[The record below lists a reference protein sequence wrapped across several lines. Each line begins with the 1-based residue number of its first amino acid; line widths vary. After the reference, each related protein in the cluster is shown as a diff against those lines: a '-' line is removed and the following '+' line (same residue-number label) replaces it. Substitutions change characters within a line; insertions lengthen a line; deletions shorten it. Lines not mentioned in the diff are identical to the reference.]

1 MFYQL
6 IQNKRDQWFQS
17 SDCTVRDIVDYIYRR
32 GMMRD
37 AQVDAIKTYLY
48 LKIACGGQ
56 PLWKLFA
63 EGKFN
68 VTDVDAEE
76 ISAEAR
82 DTMMKNPAALALYQ
96 YSRQKDR
103 NGRQMAPELEQFVRH
118 HARELD
124 GEQVLKDI
132 FYGVTYSDYLFS
144 LPMGAGK
151 TYLMA
156 AFIYIDLYFAQN
168 EPMNPIWA
176 HNFLILA
183 PSGLKS
189 SIIPSLRSIQNFDV
203 TWLFP
208 EATAASLKRMVKFEV
223 LDEQK
228 SAKNSNLV
236 KNPNARKINQYSQNG
251 TMMGLVAVTNAEK
264 VILDRWDENCDNY
277 KDMYSDDEMRQIA
290 TANELRKTIGKIPS
304 LSIFID
310 EVHHA
315 SDGEIKLRQV
325 VTQWATA
332 NKSFCNVLGFSGT
345 PYLEKA
351 EKVTLGGSFDIKN
364 TNITNVVYYYPL
376 IEGIDNFLKRPEVK
390 FADNGLAAIVSNG
403 VREFLDKYKDTTYA
417 DGTQAKLAVYCG
429 QIPTLE
435 EEIYP
440 LVSEIVTEYGLNPTE
455 AVLKRH
461 KGSNSSKAGGRKY
474 PEPEGSEAAFAM
486 LDSPS
491 SKVRIVLLVQIG
503 KEGWDCKSL
512 TSVILPHEGAC
523 PKNMVL
529 QTSCRCLRQVVRGER
544 EKALIWMNK
553 WNADKLNKE
562 LKQQQNITLQEFS
575 NKPETELRHIERHS
589 RMDRMQVPSIDFYQ
603 LKVEYETQVVEEQ
616 PDTAARL
623 ADPCLLARADA
634 TMATVQDITGKV
646 VDYQELLRDEG
657 ESLTYGWWMEKIA
670 AESFNTLSV
679 ACLRRHDA
687 VLRTIFNAITKPV
700 TDGGGERRAEDAAYD
715 HQLIRSNIR
724 KAFVPKRDYRIVEE
738 IVPDTASI
746 LSVEHPAPLDVAD
759 DSRFYPSQDVVEK
772 ILAWDAD
779 PERGDMPQE
788 VYAVVEQMRRM
799 GMPEEQV
806 QTLLKFKN
814 MGVDT
819 HPERNQ
825 TYHYLPYRFDSNL
838 EKDYFVQGLVPLLKD
853 KRLEY
858 YFNGD
863 DTLTEF
869 KIRCYR
875 NTGRHWEYDGLY
887 YPDFL
892 VLSRDAE
899 GKIDRIC
906 IIETKGE
913 GYAAKFRERKD
924 FMEQVFVPK
933 NNEAFHRRRFHYLY
947 LEDTLSPEKR
957 IARTTQMINDF
968 FQTKQD

>member
-6 IQNKRDQWFQS
+6 IQNKRDLWFQS
-17 SDCTVRDIVDYIYRR
+17 PDCTVRDLVDYIYQR

-37 AQVDAIKTYLY
+37 AQIDAIKTYLY
-48 LKIACGGQ
+48 LKIACQGQ

-68 VTDVDAEE
+68 ITDVDAEE
-76 ISAEAR
+76 INVEAR
-82 DTMMKNPAALALYQ
+82 DTMMQNPAALALYQ

-103 NGRQMAPELEQFVRH
+103 NGTQIAPELEQLIRQ
-118 HARELD
+118 HAREID
-124 GEQVLKDI
+124 YEQVLKDI

-203 TWLFP
+203 SWLFP
-208 EATAASLKRMVKFEV
+208 EATVASLKRLVKFEV
-223 LDEQK
+223 LDELK

-236 KNPNARKINQYSQNG
+236 KNPNARKINQYLQDG
-251 TMMGLVAVTNAEK
+251 AMMGLVAVTNAEK
-264 VILDRWDENCDNY
+264 VILDRWEENDEKVKNAF
-277 KDMYSDDEMRQIA
+277 SDDELRQLTI
-290 TANELRKTIGKIPS
+290 ANELRHTIGKIPS

-345 PYLEKA
+345 PYVEKA

-390 FADNGLAAIVSNG
+390 LADNDMLTIVNNG
-403 VREFLDKYKDTTYA
+403 VHEFLDKYKDTVYA
-417 DGTQAKLAVYCG
+417 DGTCAKLAVYCG
-429 QIPTLE
+429 QIPALE

-440 LVSEIVTEYGLNPTE
+440 LVSEIVTEYGLNPAE
-455 AVLKRH
+455 VILKRH
-461 KGSNSSKAGGRKY
+461 KGSSSKKVGVKKY
-474 PEPEGSEAAFAM
+474 PKPEGSEAAFTM
-486 LDSPS
+486 LDSSS
-491 SKVRIVLLVQIG
+491 SKVRIILLVQIG

-512 TSVILPHEGAC
+512 TGVILPHEGAC
-523 PKNMVL
+523 HKNMVL
-529 QTSCRCLRQVVRGER
+529 QTSCRCLRQVIRGER

-553 WNADKLNKE
+553 WNADKLNRE
-562 LKQQQNITLQEFS
+562 LKQQQNITLQEFG
-575 NKPETELRHIERHS
+575 NKPETELKHIERHS
-589 RMDRMQVPSIDFYQ
+589 RMDKMQVPPIDFYQ
-603 LKVEYETQVVEEQ
+603 LKVEYEIQIVEEQ
-616 PDTAARL
+616 PDTTERFTDL
-623 ADPCLLARADA
+623 DLLKKADA
-634 TMATVQDITGKV
+634 SMATVQDLTGKI
-646 VDYQELLRDEG
+646 VDYQQLLQEEG
-657 ESLTYGWWMEKIA
+657 ECLSYHWWLEKIVE
-670 AESFNTLSV
+670 ESFETLSIENI
-679 ACLRRHDA
+679 LQYDLQLHS
-687 VLRTIFNAITKPV
+687 IFEAITKPMV
-700 TDGGGERRAEDAAYD
+700 GGDGERRMEDAKYD
-715 HQLIRSNIR
+715 HQQIRASIR
-724 KAFVPKRDYRIVEE
+724 KVFVPKRDYTIVDEV
-738 IVPDTASI
+738 VPETASI
-746 LSVEHPAPLDVAD
+746 LSVERPKPLDVLD
-759 DSRFYPSQDVVEK
+759 DSRFYPSQETMDN
-772 ILAWDAD
+772 ILAWDAN
-779 PERGDMPQE
+779 PEKGDIPQE
-788 VYAVVEQMRRM
+788 VYDVVEKMRKM
-799 GMPEEQV
+799 GMVEEA

-814 MGVDT
+814 IGVDT

-838 EKDYFVQGLVPLLKD
+838 EKEYFVQGLIPMMKD
-853 KRLEY
+853 KQLEY

-863 DTLTEF
+863 ETLTEF

-875 NTGRHWEYDGLY
+875 KVGKHWEYDGLY

-899 GKIDRIC
+899 GKIDRVC

-913 GYAAKFRERKD
+913 GYAAKFKERKD
-924 FMEQVFVPK
+924 FMEKVFVPQ
-933 NNEAFHRRRFHYLY
+933 NNQAFRRERFHYLY
-947 LEDTLSPEKR
+947 LKDTDSVEKR
-957 IARTTQMINDF
+957 MVNTMKMINEF
-968 FQTKQD
+968 FKD

>member
-6 IQNKRDQWFQS
+6 IQNKRDLWFQS
-17 SDCTVRDIVDYIYRR
+17 PDCTVRDLVDYIYQR

-37 AQVDAIKTYLY
+37 AQIDAIKTYLY
-48 LKIACGGQ
+48 LKIACQGQ

-76 ISAEAR
+76 INVEAR
-82 DTMMKNPAALALYQ
+82 DTMMQNPAALALYQ

-103 NGRQMAPELEQFVRH
+103 NGTQIAPELEQFIRQ
-118 HARELD
+118 HAREID
-124 GEQVLKDI
+124 YEQVLKDI

-203 TWLFP
+203 SWLFP
-208 EATAASLKRMVKFEV
+208 EATVASLKRLVKFEV
-223 LDEQK
+223 LDELK

-236 KNPNARKINQYSQNG
+236 KNPNARKINQYLQDG
-251 TMMGLVAVTNAEK
+251 AMMGLVAVTNAEK
-264 VILDRWDENCDNY
+264 VILDRWEENDEKVKNAF
-277 KDMYSDDEMRQIA
+277 SDDELRQLTI
-290 TANELRKTIGKIPS
+290 ANELRHTIGKIPS

-325 VTQWATA
+325 VTQWAMA

-345 PYLEKA
+345 PYVEKA

-390 FADNGLAAIVSNG
+390 LADNDMLTIVNNG
-403 VREFLDKYKDTTYA
+403 VHEFLDKYKDTVYA
-417 DGTQAKLAVYCG
+417 DGTCAKLAVYCG
-429 QIPTLE
+429 QIPALE

-440 LVSEIVTEYGLNPTE
+440 LVSEIVTEYGLNPAE
-455 AVLKRH
+455 VILKRH
-461 KGSNSSKAGGRKY
+461 KGSSSKKVGVKKY
-474 PEPEGSEAAFAM
+474 PEPEGSEAAFTM
-486 LDSPS
+486 LDSSS
-491 SKVRIVLLVQIG
+491 SKVRIILLVQIG

-512 TSVILPHEGAC
+512 TGVILPHEGAC
-523 PKNMVL
+523 HKNMVL
-529 QTSCRCLRQVVRGER
+529 QTSCRCLRQVIRGER

-553 WNADKLNKE
+553 WNADKLNRE
-562 LKQQQNITLQEFS
+562 LKQQQNITLQEFG
-575 NKPETELRHIERHS
+575 NKPETELKHIERHS
-589 RMDRMQVPSIDFYQ
+589 RMDKMQVPPIDFYQ
-603 LKVEYETQVVEEQ
+603 LKVEYEIQIVEEQ
-616 PDTAARL
+616 PDTTERFTDL
-623 ADPCLLARADA
+623 DLLKKADA
-634 TMATVQDITGKV
+634 SMATVQDLTGKI
-646 VDYQELLRDEG
+646 VDYQQLLQEEG
-657 ESLTYGWWMEKIA
+657 ECLSYHWWLEKIVE
-670 AESFNTLSV
+670 ESFETLSIENI
-679 ACLRRHDA
+679 LQYDLQLHS
-687 VLRTIFNAITKPV
+687 IFEAITKPMV
-700 TDGGGERRAEDAAYD
+700 GGDGERRMEDAKYD
-715 HQLIRSNIR
+715 HQQIRASIR
-724 KAFVPKRDYRIVEE
+724 KVFVPKRDYTIVDEV
-738 IVPDTASI
+738 VPETASI
-746 LSVEHPAPLDVAD
+746 LSVERPKPLDVLD
-759 DSRFYPSQDVVEK
+759 DSRFYPSQETMDN
-772 ILAWDAD
+772 ILAWDAN
-779 PERGDMPQE
+779 PEKGDIPQE
-788 VYAVVEQMRRM
+788 VYDVVEKMRKM
-799 GMPEEQV
+799 GMVEEA

-814 MGVDT
+814 IGVDT

-838 EKDYFVQGLVPLLKD
+838 EKEYFVQGLIPMMKA
-853 KRLEY
+853 KQLEY

-863 DTLTEF
+863 ETLTEF

-875 NTGRHWEYDGLY
+875 KVGKHWEYDGLY

-892 VLSRDAE
+892 VLSRDVE
-899 GKIDRIC
+899 GKIDRVC

-913 GYAAKFRERKD
+913 GYAAKFKERKD
-924 FMEQVFVPK
+924 FMEKVFVPQ
-933 NNEAFHRRRFHYLY
+933 NNQAFRRERFHYLY
-947 LEDTLSPEKR
+947 LKDTDSFEKR
-957 IARTTQMINDF
+957 MVNTMKMINEF
-968 FQTKQD
+968 FKD